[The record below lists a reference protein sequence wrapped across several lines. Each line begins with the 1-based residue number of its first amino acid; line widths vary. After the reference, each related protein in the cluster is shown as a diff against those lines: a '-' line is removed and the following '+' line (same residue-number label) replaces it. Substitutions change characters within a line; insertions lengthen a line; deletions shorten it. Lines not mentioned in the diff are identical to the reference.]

1 MHPCRCD
8 WHHHVLRFTL
18 LDTADALPCICP
30 SVHDV
35 ITTRCTGWSQGL
47 VGRRLHVLAAA
58 VQRDITAA
66 HEDLVYTL
74 DWQVSHAHPASA
86 PPLLQ
91 MTGETA
97 INQLMSS

>member
-1 MHPCRCD
+1 M
-8 WHHHVLRFTL
+8 L
-18 LDTADALPCICP
+18 LTSCNQSSHFDSTDCIGP
-30 SVHDV
+30 L
-35 ITTRCTGWSQGL
+35 QGL

-74 DWQVSHAHPASA
+74 DWQASHSLPASA

-91 MTGETA
+91 MTGDIA
-97 INQLMSS
+97 MLHKLQR